1 MSGGAAV
8 LAEIFGTEKD
18 KVNCAFY
25 FKIGACRH
33 GDRCTRL
40 HHKPTYSQTILLCNM
55 YQNPFAQATADDP
68 GNTLDMSPEEQE
80 YFDAFYEDV
89 YLELWH
95 KYGDIEEMNV
105 CGNLGDHLIG
115 NVYVKFRSEDDA
127 DKAATGLNN
136 RWYNGQ
142 PIFAELSPV
151 TDFREACCRQY
162 EQREC
167 TRGGFCNFM
176 HILKISDPL
185 RRKMRSVTRMRS
197 PPAKYV
203 RNTERQSSR
212 SRSPQNNRRRR

>member
-136 RWYNGQ
+136 RWYN
-142 PIFAELSPV
+142 ELSPV

-162 EQREC
+162 EQR
-167 TRGGFCNFM
+167 
-176 HILKISDPL
+176 
-185 RRKMRSVTRMRS
+185 S
-197 PPAKYV
+197 PPAKYI

-212 SRSPQNNRRRR
+212 SRSPQNSRRRR